1 MRLTRTT
8 IMFNAGLVTLS
19 DLEEFVAEAKKLG
32 MSSDDEFDIE
42 RDRFD
47 EIAGIYWEG

>member
-1 MRLTRTT
+1 MRLSRTT
-8 IMFNAGLVTLS
+8 IMFNAGIVTLS
-19 DLEEFVAEAKKLG
+19 DLEGFVAEAKKLG
-32 MSSDDEFDIE
+32 MEADDEFELE